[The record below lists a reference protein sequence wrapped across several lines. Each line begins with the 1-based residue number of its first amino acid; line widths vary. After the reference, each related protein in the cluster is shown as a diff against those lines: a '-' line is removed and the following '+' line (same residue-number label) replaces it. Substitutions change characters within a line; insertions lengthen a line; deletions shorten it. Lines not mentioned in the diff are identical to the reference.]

1 MPKQEKQQLA
11 PRLLRRTSW
20 LALLSLAWMQLALAG
35 HQFEH
40 SLVYSDSCEICVQ
53 FDRLDDVVAAE
64 ADAGHASGIVG
75 VEWRC
80 EQVAHAD
87 NAPESSF
94 DARAPP
100 VI

>member
-1 MPKQEKQQLA
+1 MPRQEKQQVA
-11 PRLLRRTSW
+11 PRLLRRISW

-40 SLVYSDSCEICVQ
+40 SLSHTDSCEICVQ
-53 FDRLDDVVAAE
+53 FDRLDDVVASDAG
-64 ADAGHASGIVG
+64 AGHASGTVG
-75 VEWRC
+75 VVWRC

-87 NAPESSF
+87 NAPASSF